1 LRVWVYLNVLASAA
15 MAQAPNA
22 SISGV
27 VRDSVTRQPLA
38 NYAVTTDVN
47 VTWVD
52 NTIHQNKDTRQVK
65 SITNDQGHYTLSD
78 LPSGAYRI
86 EVNNPQSFGHP
97 LWRQITLAGHDLN
110 GVDFNFVVEG
120 SISGK
125 VLDENK
131 EPVSGMRVF
140 LVSRQYYLGTL
151 GYFLKGA
158 SRTNDR
164 GEYTLGRVE
173 AGHPYFIMAEKNARK
188 LAAHSD
194 VPLNPKLRRRVPMR
208 TWYPNVLAKEG
219 AVAVVLRPG
228 ERREG
233 IDIQLKKSPSYCIQ
247 GTLVTPHA
255 STALN
260 FSIEGQQP
268 SSGSSGDGGMYVARP
283 FGTTSEDGEF
293 RICDL
298 TPGSYRLTASE
309 EAANPNE
316 QQPLN
321 YIAATIPIADR
332 DLNNLKFAAVP
343 GIPLNG
349 GVVWDGEPPQTPA
362 SAELSVWIQPLLR
375 SGISGEETSAKSNIP
390 GTFTVPDL
398 LTDEYAVHVFL
409 NVPGLYV
416 RDISYG
422 TKSVRYRPLQV
433 VSNDE
438 LRVIIGHDGGTISV
452 RVADKDG
459 NPVGDMRVLLVPEE
473 ADSEAALQSMLIT
486 GTTDQLGN
494 YTSRTLAPGKY
505 YAAAS
510 SDYFDA
516 TPESI
521 GKIWQSRSGFKEVDL
536 AAKGNAQVTL
546 EPMKIE

>member
-1 LRVWVYLNVLASAA
+1 MRVSALLSILAGIAI
-15 MAQAPNA
+15 AQAPNA

-47 VTWVD
+47 AT
-52 NTIHQNKDTRQVK
+52 KDAAARDVK
-65 SITNDQGHYTLSD
+65 SITDDQGHYTLSD

-86 EVNNPQSFGHP
+86 EVNNPQSFDHP
-97 LWRQITLAGHDLN
+97 LQRQITLAGHDLE
-110 GVDFNFVVEG
+110 GVDFSFVMEG

-131 EPVSGMRVF
+131 EPVPGMRVY

-158 SRTNDR
+158 SHTNDR
-164 GEYTLGRVE
+164 GEYTLSHAL
-173 AGHPYFIMAEKNARK
+173 AGHAYFIMAEKNARK

-208 TWYPNVLAKEG
+208 TWYPNVPAKEG
-219 AVAVVLRPG
+219 AAAVILRPG

-233 IDIQLKKSPSYCIQ
+233 IDIQVKKSPSYCIQ

-255 STALN
+255 AAALN

-268 SSGSSGDGGMYVARP
+268 SSGSSGDGGMYVMKP

-298 TPGSYRLTASE
+298 TPGSYRMTASE

-316 QQPLN
+316 HQPLS
-321 YIAATIPIADR
+321 YIAATIAIADR
-332 DLNNLKFAAVP
+332 DLSNLKFAATP

-349 GVVWDGEPPQTPA
+349 EVVWDGEPPQTPVSA
-362 SAELSVWIQPLLR
+362 SLSVWLQPLLR
-375 SGISGEETSAKSNIP
+375 SGMGGEETNAKSSIP

-398 LTDEYAVHVFL
+398 LMDEYAVHVFL
-409 NVPGLYV
+409 KVPGLYV
-416 RDISYG
+416 KDVTYG
-422 TKSVRYRPLQV
+422 AKSVSYAPLQV
-433 VSNDE
+433 GSDAE
-438 LRVIIGHDGGTISV
+438 LRVIIGHDGGTV
-452 RVADKDG
+452 RVGVADKDG
-459 NPVGDMRVLLVPEE
+459 NPVGDMRVLLVPVE
-473 ADSEAALQSMLIT
+473 AGSEAALQSMLIT

-505 YAAAS
+505 YVAAS

-521 GKIWQSRSGFKEVDL
+521 GKIWQSRSRFQEVDL
-536 AAKGNAQVTL
+536 AAKGSSQVSL
-546 EPMKIE
+546 EPMKID